1 MLEKR
6 DPRQDLEEPDA
17 KAAFVWILGHYGES
31 IQVRCMRP
39 LPLAQARRAAA
50 ARERSRQGPLSPD
63 LTLQAPAAHC
73 DAWSEEAADTT
84 SPAAAS
90 STTRLPAALRGL
102 VHPGGA
108 LARRAPGTGDSHSG
122 RLQDAALAWRCR
134 PNPTPLST

>member
-90 STTRLPAALRGL
+90 SPHQAAGSTARPGASRGCARPARPRHRGL
-102 VHPGGA
+102 TLGA
-108 LARRAPGTGDSHSG
+108 PAGRSTCLAMP
-122 RLQDAALAWRCR
+122 
-134 PNPTPLST
+134 P